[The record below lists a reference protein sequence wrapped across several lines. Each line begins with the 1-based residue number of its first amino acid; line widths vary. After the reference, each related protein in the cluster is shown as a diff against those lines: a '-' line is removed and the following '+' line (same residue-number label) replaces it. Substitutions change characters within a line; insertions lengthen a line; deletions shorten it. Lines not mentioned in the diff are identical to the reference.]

1 MNCEFCNNNFCSK
14 SNLIHHQ
21 WNAIYCIQKRNE
33 ELKEL
38 RILVQKQQETIETN
52 KGKLLEKE
60 TAILGLEEQIVSL
73 KLKLSDS
80 DSDSDFD
87 ELVLE
92 DNESF
97 LDLNK

>member
-1 MNCEFCNNNFCSK
+1 MNCEFCNNSFCSK

-60 TAILGLEEQIVSL
+60 TAIIDLEAQIASL
-73 KLKLSDS
+73 TLEIA
-80 DSDSDFD
+80 D

-92 DNESF
+92 DNNPI
-97 LDLNK
+97 LDFNI